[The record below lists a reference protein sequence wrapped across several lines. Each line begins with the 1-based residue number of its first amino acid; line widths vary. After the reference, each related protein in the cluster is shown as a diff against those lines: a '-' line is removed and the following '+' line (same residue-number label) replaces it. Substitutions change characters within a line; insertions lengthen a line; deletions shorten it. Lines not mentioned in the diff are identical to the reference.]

1 MNIEIHTPDG
11 QVFHRT
17 DTGPVRIR
25 DYADALQAQLPYPIL
40 AARVNHHSRRLMETI
55 DEDCLLELLD
65 LRSNEGNM
73 IYQSSLIFLFVEA
86 VHHVLGKEA
95 AVFVHNSLSKGLY
108 CTIRPAH
115 ADGAA
120 CKAMEARM
128 RDLVRQGVQFEEIP
142 ASEEELLAFTTS
154 HGRMDQARLLK
165 RSTEH
170 LRPHLD
176 RLMQE
181 EEVYFDYLLPD
192 ASYLYLFEV
201 RRYKNGVLLRFPHP
215 SNPAVIPP
223 FQEQP
228 ILYSAFSEE
237 TRWDRIMGIHTAAD
251 LNAVMHKDE
260 QARDLVLLSE
270 ALHEKKIAALAQEI
284 SDREKRIILIAG
296 PSSSGKTSFAKRLC
310 IQLRVLGFQPLY
322 LGTDDYFLERDE
334 TPLLP
339 NGKPDFE
346 SLRALE
352 LDLFNAQMNDLLAG
366 KKVDIPVFD
375 FIQGK
380 KIYGQ
385 RVTSVAAHQ
394 PLVIEGLHC
403 LNPQLTEQIPDE
415 VKFRIYIS
423 PLTQLNIDA
432 HNRIPTT
439 DARMLRRL
447 VRDAQF
453 RNYDAVTTINT
464 WEEVRQGEEAFIF
477 PFSEAAD
484 AFFNSTC
491 LYEPAALKR
500 YAKPRLE
507 AIDDSCREYAE
518 ARRLLRFLAFFD
530 ELPDDCIVPNNSIL
544 REFIGGSVLV
554 H

>member
-11 QVFHRT
+11 HVFHRT
-17 DTGPVRIR
+17 DIGPVRIR
-25 DYADALQAQLPYPIL
+25 DYADILQEQLPYPIL
-40 AARVNHHSRRLMETI
+40 AARVNHHSRRLNAWI
-55 DEDCLLELLD
+55 NEDCLLELLD
-65 LRSNEGNM
+65 LRANEGNM
-73 IYQSSLIFLFVEA
+73 IYQNSLVLLFVEA
-86 VHHVLGKEA
+86 VHHVLGKETS
-95 AVFVHNSLSKGLY
+95 VLVHNSLSKGLY
-108 CTIRPAH
+108 CTIRPGSVNKAI
-115 ADGAA
+115 
-120 CKAMEARM
+120 CKMIEERM
-128 RDLVRQGVQFEEIP
+128 LDLVHQGIQFEEIT
-142 ASEEELLAFTTS
+142 ATEQEMIAFATN
-154 HGRMDQARLLK
+154 HGRMDQARLLN
-165 RSTEH
+165 RPAQYLH
-170 LRPHLD
+170 PHLN
-176 RLMQE
+176 RLGDE
-181 EEVYFDYLLPD
+181 EEVCFDYLLPD

-215 SNPAVIPP
+215 LDPSIIPP
-223 FQEQP
+223 FAEQP

-251 LNAVMHKDE
+251 LNMAMKNKE

-284 SDREKRIILIAG
+284 SKREKRIILIAG
-296 PSSSGKTSFAKRLC
+296 PSSSGKTSFARRLC

-322 LGTDDYFLERDE
+322 LGTDDYFREREE

-352 LDLFNAQMNDLLAG
+352 LDLFNNQMNALLAG
-366 KKVDIPVFD
+366 KKVDIPLFD

-385 RVTSVAAHQ
+385 RVTSLASHQ

-403 LNPQLTEQIPDE
+403 LNPQLTAQIADAL
-415 VKFRIYIS
+415 KFRIYIS

-439 DARMLRRL
+439 DARMLRRI

-453 RNYDAVTTINT
+453 RNYDARTTINT
-464 WEEVRQGEEAFIF
+464 WEDVRQGEDAFIF

-491 LYEPAALKR
+491 LYELAVLKR
-500 YAKPRLE
+500 YAKKRLE
-507 AIDDSCREYAE
+507 VIDDSCYEYAE

-530 ELPDDCIVPNNSIL
+530 EFPDDGIIPNNSIL